1 MKTLKEA
8 LTNVLSS
15 LNIAEKK
22 EILNVLYHILQKI
35 IENPS
40 RAKFRSLKKDNKTFV
55 NKLLQFKES
64 DELLRSLGFE
74 EEPNRNSGFYKGACK
89 HHI

>member
-55 NKLLQFKES
+55 NK
-64 DELLRSLGFE
+64 
-74 EEPNRNSGFYKGACK
+74 
-89 HHI
+89 